1 MMVGKSKKKT
11 TKIEQED
18 LGTLMICAIRYCHGR
33 ETYMPSL
40 VQGICSTYLQEI
52 SDKDLQVMIDD
63 CVFQANMNMY
73 GDPVI
78 DKPGWIRFHEKLEE
92 EKRRRETR

>member
-1 MMVGKSKKKT
+1 MMGGKSKKKT

-40 VQGICSTYLQEI
+40 VQGICSAYLQEI

-63 CVFQANMNMY
+63 CVFQDNMNMY

-78 DKPGWIRFHEKLEE
+78 DKPGWIRFHEKLEA
-92 EKRRRETR
+92 EKRRREE

>member
-1 MMVGKSKKKT
+1 MGGKSKT
-11 TKIEQED
+11 TEIDRHD
-18 LGTLMICAIRYCHGR
+18 LGTLLICAVRYCFGR
-33 ETYMPSL
+33 QTYMPSL
-40 VQGICSTYLQEI
+40 VQDICRAHLQEI

-63 CVFQANMNMY
+63 CVFQDNMNMY

>member
-1 MMVGKSKKKT
+1 MMVGKSKMKT

-40 VQGICSTYLQEI
+40 VQDICNAYLQDI

-63 CVFQANMNMY
+63 CVFQGNMNMY